1 MKNIHFCQ
9 NLTQIICRRHCNNM
23 VNFTKYNEYF
33 VDILGEKFMR
43 ITSQKYLMGNKINF

>member
-1 MKNIHFCQ
+1 
-9 NLTQIICRRHCNNM
+9 M

-43 ITSQKYLMGNKINF
+43 ITSQKYLMGNKISFANLGKNFEICMY